1 MRKIIFLISAL
12 LLSSCND
19 VNEDKLR
26 IVFLGDSITEAG
38 VYDKEVGVEYNGE
51 LVNPDYTG
59 FITFLSQS
67 VLEKTELVGKGI
79 SGDKVSDLLTRYKKD
94 VIDLDPDIVFIY
106 IGINDVWHKYDFG
119 TGSDIDL
126 YENGLRQI
134 ISEIQNIGAK
144 VVLCTPTVI
153 GENYGDF
160 TLANQ
165 YVEHYRD
172 AETMKSMNED
182 LDEFSDVVRKLAS
195 EYITDLIDLRKIFI
209 DYISE
214 NNPKNSPSG
223 ILTYDGV
230 HLNDRGN
237 KLIADQMINFIN

>member
-1 MRKIIFLISAL
+1 MKYLHFLIFIL
-12 LLSSCND
+12 VLGCNNM
-19 VNEDKLR
+19 NEDELK

-38 VYDKEVGVEYNGE
+38 VYDKEVEVEYNGE
-51 LVNPDYTG
+51 LVYPDYTG

-67 VLEKTELVGKGI
+67 VPEKTELVGKGI

-134 ISEIQNIGAK
+134 ISEIQKNGSK

-165 YVEHYRD
+165 YVELYRD
-172 AETMKSMNED
+172 AKAMESINND
-182 LDEFSDVVRKLAS
+182 LDAFSDIVRKLSS
-195 EYITDLIDLRKIFI
+195 EYNTGLIDLRKIFI
-209 DYISE
+209 SYISE
-214 NNPKNSPSG
+214 NNPSNKPSG

-230 HLNDRGN
+230 HLNDKGN

>member
-1 MRKIIFLISAL
+1 
-12 LLSSCND
+12 
-19 VNEDKLR
+19 VNEDELK
-26 IVFLGDSITEAG
+26 IIFLGDSITEAG
-38 VYDKEVGVEYNGE
+38 VYDKEVAIKYNGE
-51 LVNPDYTG
+51 LIYPKHTG
-59 FITFLSQS
+59 FITFLADS
-67 VLEKTELVGKGI
+67 VTEKTKLIGKGI
-79 SGDKVSDLLTRYKKD
+79 GGDKVSDLLTRYKKD

-134 ISEIQNIGAK
+134 ISEIQKNGSK

-165 YVEHYRD
+165 YVELYRD
-172 AETMKSMNED
+172 AKAMESINND
-182 LDEFSDVVRKLAS
+182 LDAFSDIVRKLSS
-195 EYITDLIDLRKIFI
+195 EYNTGLIDLRKIFI
-209 DYISE
+209 SYISE
-214 NNPKNSPSG
+214 NNPSNKPSG

-230 HLNDRGN
+230 HLNDKGN